1 MSNNLNSRLKKIAGE
16 FDKMDSIS
24 SMPDAKIGLQKK
36 SKLKSKRSEKILINS
51 PNLMIPEEESLRAF

>member
-1 MSNNLNSRLKKIAGE
+1 
-16 FDKMDSIS
+16 
-24 SMPDAKIGLQKK
+24 MPDAKIGLQKK